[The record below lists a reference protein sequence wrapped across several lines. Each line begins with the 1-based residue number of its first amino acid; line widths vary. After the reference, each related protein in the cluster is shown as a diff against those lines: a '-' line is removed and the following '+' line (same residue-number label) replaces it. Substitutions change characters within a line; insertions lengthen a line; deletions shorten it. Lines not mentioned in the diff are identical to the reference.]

1 MVHFDDR
8 GASICFS
15 KFPMRFFKKIFE
27 DSVLTSKIPTRFG
40 VLERFSAA
48 AERKLQIA
56 QIVRSQL
63 NGGSRLAEL
72 KEVPASR

>member
-8 GASICFS
+8 GASLPQVSDAFS
-15 KFPMRFFKKIFE
+15 R
-27 DSVLTSKIPTRFG
+27 
-40 VLERFSAA
+40 RFSRTSFDEQNPNEIWSAGEVFGA

-72 KEVPASR
+72 EEVPASR